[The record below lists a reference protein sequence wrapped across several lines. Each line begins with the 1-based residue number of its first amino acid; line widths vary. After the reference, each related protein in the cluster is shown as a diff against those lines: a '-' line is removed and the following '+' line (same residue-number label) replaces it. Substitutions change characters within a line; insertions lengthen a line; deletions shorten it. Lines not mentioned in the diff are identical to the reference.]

1 MEMGSS
7 KEQYLRNALIV
18 IILILG
24 GILFYQGL
32 PFLSGILGACTVY
45 FLVRNQMRYLVCVK
59 GFKRSISASLI
70 LLEALLCFLVP
81 AFLVVWLLVSKIN
94 SLNVDT
100 HSIMETLY
108 GLVHKIN
115 HKTGYDLLS
124 TDNISRLATTATDV
138 VQMIVSQVS
147 GFVINSFVLL
157 FVLYFMLVSSEHMER
172 YVYTM
177 IPFKN
182 KYKKR
187 VLMEISKMIRANAI
201 GIPLLAI
208 IQGAF
213 ALLGYWFFGVSDPL
227 LFGFITCFATII
239 PLFGTALV
247 WFPLVLYL
255 GFSGNWSAGIGLAA
269 YALLV
274 IANIDNLVRFM
285 LQERM
290 ASTHPLITVFGVVI
304 GLAIFGFWGIIF
316 GPLMISMLVLCLDI
330 YKKEYIDNLK

>member
-1 MEMGSS
+1 MSNS
-7 KEQYLRNALIV
+7 KDQYLRNSLVV

-45 FLVRNQMRYLVCVK
+45 FLVRNQMRYLVVNK
-59 GFKRSISASLI
+59 GIKRCFAAIFI
-70 LLEALLCFLVP
+70 LLEALLCFLIP
-81 AFLVVWLLVSKIN
+81 AFLVIWLLVSKLN
-94 SLNVDT
+94 SLSVDT
-100 HSIMETLY
+100 HSIMDKLY
-108 GLVHKIN
+108 QLVNFIN

-138 VQMIVSQVS
+138 VQFIVSQVS
-147 GFVINSFVLL
+147 SFAINSFVLL

-177 IPFKN
+177 IPFKE

-187 VLMEISKMIRANAI
+187 VLTEVSKMIRANAI

-213 ALLGYWFFGVSDPL
+213 ALLGYWICGVSDPL

-247 WFPLVLYL
+247 WFPLVMYL
-255 GFSGNWSAGIGLAA
+255 GFSGNWTAAIGLAA

-274 IANIDNLVRFM
+274 IANIDNLVRFI
-285 LQERM
+285 LQEKM

-304 GLAIFGFWGIIF
+304 GLAIFGFWGVIF

-330 YKKEYIDNLK
+330 YKKEYIDSLK